1 MCFRLDSV
9 HNAQPDPFRLMILGA
24 PGSGKSYFAN
34 KLIQRAGV
42 GRVICAAPT
51 GIAASMLPNGHTLHS
66 LLGLPGKGGKRGVQQ
81 LGAQALLEVRQ
92 RIGAAARILL
102 VDEVSMVDAKL
113 FEIVENRLRQ
123 ANARCES

>member
-1 MCFRLDSV
+1 M
-9 HNAQPDPFRLMILGA
+9 
-24 PGSGKSYFAN
+24 
-34 KLIQRAGV
+34 
-42 GRVICAAPT
+42 ICAAPT
-51 GIAASMLPNGHTLHS
+51 GIAASMLPNGYTLHS

-92 RIGAAARILL
+92 RIGAAALILL

-123 ANARCES
+123 ASARCES